1 MRNYIVMQSGR
12 HNTTHIL
19 NHAFRSGLAALILAL
34 VLSGCSLRPEPR
46 PLVADESPPTAVA
59 PATQA
64 LPATQAPPATSVPEI
79 AGGPALPSDLPSAR
93 VIKVVDGDTVDV
105 LIDGREER
113 VRLIGIDTPESV
125 APSRPVECYGREAST
140 FTSQLLIGQSV
151 LLEDDSSQAN
161 RDDFGRLLRYIW
173 LLDGRMANYE
183 IIAQGYGF
191 EYTYDLPY
199 RYQAEFR
206 AAQNAARAAQAGLWA
221 PETCNGE
228 SRPATE
234 AAGPTPQ
241 PPPAATGA
249 AFAGCGAAPDA
260 ASAPNSPIRIVDI
273 DKEAEVVTLRNVSQ
287 EAVDLTGWILCSIR
301 GAQIHM
307 GIGGI
312 LNAGEEDS
320 FPSTADENIWSNG
333 SSDPGALYDAQGRL
347 IAYWDD

>member
-1 MRNYIVMQSGR
+1 MRHYIAMKSGR
-12 HNTTHIL
+12 HNSMNAP
-19 NHAFRSGLAALILAL
+19 NHVRYGLAALMLAL
-34 VLSGCSLRPEPR
+34 LLNGCSLRAEPR
-46 PLVADESPPTAVA
+46 QQVADESPPTAVP

-64 LPATQAPPATSVPEI
+64 LPPTQVPEVS
-79 AGGPALPSDLPSAR
+79 GGLTLPGDLPSAR
-93 VIKVVDGDTVDV
+93 VINVVDGDTVDV

-140 FTSQLLIGQSV
+140 FTRQLLLGQSV

-191 EYTYDLPY
+191 EYTYNLPY
-199 RYQAEFR
+199 LYQVEFR

-228 SRPATE
+228 SKPATDI
-234 AAGPTPQ
+234 AGVTPQ
-241 PPPAATGA
+241 PPVATDT
-249 AFAGCGAAPDA
+249 FAGCGVVPDA
-260 ASAPNSPIRIVDI
+260 ASAPNSPISIVDI

-287 EAVDLTGWILCSIR
+287 EAVDLNGWIMCSIR

-307 GIGGI
+307 GIGGV
-312 LNAGEEDS
+312 LNAGEEGS
-320 FPSTADENIWSNG
+320 FPSTAAENIWSNG